1 MSKCCIIKY
10 EQAQKFRNFPLS
22 LIEVISETD
31 FASSVAV
38 ITNVRRVRRGGGAL
52 GASAPPPH
60 LGEKFRLEMFKRGE
74 EVPHVPLRY
83 DKIKTKKIG
92 QKEDISKRKG

>member
-1 MSKCCIIKY
+1 MSKHRSF
-10 EQAQKFRNFPLS
+10 A
-22 LIEVISETD
+22 IEVISETD

-38 ITNVRRVRRGGGAL
+38 ITNVRRVHRGGGAL
-52 GASAPPPH
+52 GARAPPH
-60 LGEKFRLEMFKRGE
+60 LGKKFRLEMFKRGE

>member
-38 ITNVRRVRRGGGAL
+38 ITNVRRVRRGGAL
-52 GASAPPPH
+52 GARAPPPPP
-60 LGEKFRLEMFKRGE
+60 GKKFRLEMFKRGE